1 MAIGR
6 YRDRPAE
13 MDDLECRVAAAQYPG
28 GGLVLGMGLGIVL
41 GMVLSPG
48 AVAVGPIVGALA
60 GYGPSRVFRGYRLRQ
75 LRASVDTGEGGEA
88 DGSTDGADTVSPVDA
103 EAGEHHGDSA

>member
-13 MDDLECRVAAAQYPG
+13 MDDTECRVAAAQYPE
-28 GGLVLGMGLGIVL
+28 GGLVVGMGLGIVL
-41 GMVLSPG
+41 GMALSPV

-60 GYGPSRVFRGYRLRQ
+60 GYGAGRVFRGYRLRR
-75 LRASVDTGEGGEA
+75 LGASAEA
-88 DGSTDGADTVSPVDA
+88 DDGRDRDP
-103 EAGEHHGDSA
+103 GEHYGDTE

>member
-13 MDDLECRVAAAQYPG
+13 MDDLECRVAAAQYPE
-28 GGLVLGMGLGIVL
+28 GGLVVGMGLGILL
-41 GMVLSPG
+41 GMAVSPV

-60 GYGPSRVFRGYRLRQ
+60 GYGGGRVFRGYRLRR
-75 LRASVDTGEGGEA
+75 LRASTGAREGDDV
-88 DGSTDGADTVSPVDA
+88 DGSAGAAETATPADADTA
-103 EAGEHHGDSA
+103 EHPADST